1 MKKEARLLL
10 EKAIDSF
17 IISIEHFNRP
27 SDRGRVSTVLIMFDH
42 AFEMLLKAAIL
53 HRGGRI
59 REKRAPQTIG
69 FDACVRKALSNA
81 EIKFLTEE
89 QALQLQAINGLRD
102 AAQHHLLDISEQH
115 LYIQV
120 QGGVTL
126 FRDILSTV
134 FNTDLRTE
142 LPERVLPISTTPPKD
157 LALLFENEVE
167 EIRQL
172 LRPGRRKRVEARAK
186 LRALAI
192 LDGAMRGERLQP
204 GSGVLAKLTRVIA
217 VGKRWEDIFPGV
229 ASINMTAT
237 GEGPNIDLRIS
248 KKEGIPVH
256 LVPEGTPGASVVA
269 VKRVNELGYYNLG
282 RNEVAKKVGIGPNKT
297 TAVIWFL
304 KLKSDRECFKEFR
317 IGKMKVGR
325 CSMKAVDAIKKA
337 IQEHG
342 VDEIWKKYREHLRR
356 RKENRRG
363 QA

>member
-10 EKAIDSF
+10 NKAIDSL

-27 SDRGRVSTVLIMFDH
+27 YDRGRVTAVLIMLDH

-53 HRGGRI
+53 HRGERI

-69 FDACVRKALSNA
+69 FDACVRKALSNNK
-81 EIKFLTEE
+81 IKFLTEE

-115 LYIQV
+115 LYMQT
-120 QGGVTL
+120 QGGLTL

-134 FNTDLRTE
+134 FNMDLKSE
-142 LPERVLPISTTPPKD
+142 LPKRVLPVSTTTPTD
-157 LALLFENEVE
+157 LSSLFEKDVK

-172 LRPGRRKRVEARAK
+172 LQPGLRRKVEARAK

-204 GSGVLAKLTRVIA
+204 SKGKLDKLTKA
-217 VGKRWEDIFPGV
+217 VAEGKKWEEIFPGV

-237 GEGPNIDLRIS
+237 GDGPNINLRIS
-248 KKEGIPVH
+248 KKEGIPIQ

-269 VKRVNELGYYNLG
+269 VKRVDELGFYSLG
-282 RNEVAKKVGIGPNKT
+282 RNQVAEKVGLTGPKT
-297 TAVIWFL
+297 SAMIWFL
-304 KLKSDRECFKEFR
+304 GLKSNKEYFKEIN
-317 IGKMKVGR
+317 IGASR
-325 CSMKAVDAIKKA
+325 FERYSYKAVEAIKKA
-337 IQEHG
+337 LKENDIEK
-342 VDEIWKKYREHLRR
+342 IWKDYKARNKKKAK
-356 RKENRRG
+356 RK
-363 QA
+363 